1 MFYSSLFMEFTITET
16 FSYFGRLLKMA
27 ADEVDNRREKLLQLL
42 ELPVEDRQVGRPVVL
57 LVYISLSYNGM
68 W

>member
-1 MFYSSLFMEFTITET
+1 MEFTITET

-42 ELPVEDRQVGRPVVL
+42 ELPMEDRQVGRPVVL
-57 LVYISLSYNGM
+57 LVYISFS
-68 W
+68 

>member
-1 MFYSSLFMEFTITET
+1 MEFTITET

-42 ELPVEDRQVGRPVVL
+42 ELPMEDRQVAA
-57 LVYISLSYNGM
+57 SLDLTEFQTNKIVTSQSCL
-68 W
+68 